1 MSAPLKLYPV
11 RGVNLYSHPL
21 MKQFFST
28 CANDEQCEKVEENS
42 ERDPVDFTDKQT
54 SSDSPS
60 PKSSNIINL
69 FKR

>member
-1 MSAPLKLYPV
+1 MSAPLKLYPC

-28 CANDEQCEKVEENS
+28 SANDEQCEKVGENS
-42 ERDPVDFTDKQT
+42 ETDPVDFTVN
-54 SSDSPS
+54 SPLPDNS
-60 PKSSNIINL
+60 TSNIINL